1 MLGARWDAGWA
12 LDWALD
18 GIRVWALDDSYALDD
33 AYTSGRSM
41 KL

>member
-12 LDWALD
+12 LD
-18 GIRVWALDDSYALDD
+18 GIRPWALDDSYALDD
-33 AYTSGRSM
+33 VYTSGRSM